1 MYHLQI
7 DEPAS
12 FHPEQAV
19 TRELPMPYFIFAT
32 LLGDDD
38 TSIVMVIE
46 SQAILILS
54 IEKKSGGQASVQMWM
69 LMTHAPQYSCPLY
82 TESELD
88 LCLTL
93 INRTQ

>member
-19 TRELPMPYFIFAT
+19 TRELPMPYSIFAT

-38 TSIVMVIE
+38 TSIVMVID
-46 SQAILILS
+46 SQAILILF
-54 IEKKSGGQASVQMWM
+54 IEKKSGGQASVPMWM
-69 LMTHAPQYSCPLY
+69 LMTHAPSIHAPYILSLG
-82 TESELD
+82 
-88 LCLTL
+88 
-93 INRTQ
+93 